1 MRILLICEAV
11 FPENKGGLERWMSW
25 LGTELNRRG
34 HEISY
39 LNSSGIDA
47 TRDGVAFIPAGHK
60 KWHYVNDGKRSIR
73 QSLKFAI
80 DIRSKVRKLN
90 PDVIYSVQAPI
101 FSVLSLGIWP
111 GRKWL
116 LIVEWIEIWSLKY
129 WKNYLGGF
137 FGTVGFI
144 LQYLATKVGD
154 IRVVFSR
161 RCLLQL
167 GESNTANLQLSGLHM
182 NSSAKAFPEYKFRS
196 DILFLGRFVAEKQ
209 PLLAIQSVE
218 KFRSM
223 GWTGTF
229 HIVGTGPLVADIRD
243 EIVSRKMGS
252 YVEVLENATQSELD
266 HCFEK
271 SFVLMHPSKREGY
284 GLAMIEAAERGIPTI
299 LIDYPENASVD
310 LEISPEYL
318 SQNADPTSLAELLMK
333 ASSSQESDYSRLKVW
348 TKEVLPKMNA
358 NKSVDE
364 LISAIVNRNS

>member
-25 LGTELNRRG
+25 LGKELNRRG
-34 HEISY
+34 HEIFY

-47 TRDGVAFIPAGHK
+47 TRDGVAYISAGHK

-73 QSLKFAI
+73 QSLRFAI

-129 WKNYLGGF
+129 WKSYLGGF

-154 IRVVFSR
+154 VRVVFSR

-167 GESNTANLQLSGLHM
+167 GESNTANLQLSGLHL
-182 NSSAKAFPEYKFRS
+182 NSSAEAFPEYKFRS

-252 YVEVLENATQSELD
+252 YVEVLENAAQSELD

-284 GLAMIEAAERGIPTI
+284 GLGMIEAAERGIPTI

-318 SQNADPTSLAELLMK
+318 SQNADPTSLAELIMK
-333 ASSSQESDYSRLKVW
+333 AFSSQESDYSRLKIW

>member
-1 MRILLICEAV
+1 
-11 FPENKGGLERWMSW
+11 MSW

-47 TRDGVAFIPAGHK
+47 TRDGVAYIPAGHK

-80 DIRSKVRKLN
+80 DIRSKVRQLN

-111 GRKWL
+111 RRKWL
-116 LIVEWIEIWSLKY
+116 LIIEWIEIWSLKY
-129 WKNYLGGF
+129 WKNYLGRF

-167 GESNTANLQLSGLHM
+167 GQSNTANLQLSGLHM
-182 NSSAKAFPEYKFRS
+182 NSSAKAFPQYKFRS

-209 PLLAIQSVE
+209 PLLAVKSVE

-223 GWTGTF
+223 GWGGTF
-229 HIVGTGPLVADIRD
+229 HIVGTGPLTENIRE
-243 EIVSRKMGS
+243 EIVSRNMDS
-252 YVEVLENATQSELD
+252 YVEIIENAPQSELD
-266 HCFEK
+266 LCFKK

-310 LEISPEYL
+310 LEISPEYV
-318 SQNADPTSLAELLMK
+318 SQTADPTSLAELLMRVF
-333 ASSSQESDYSRLKVW
+333 SSQESDHSRLKIW
-348 TKEVLPKMNA
+348 AKEVLPKMSA

-364 LISAIVNRNS
+364 LISAIENRKS